1 MTKQKKTCQ
10 CLNKSNRTWDVYVKT
25 VAVFSNDETVI
36 VLVNT
41 GVMVTS
47 FLLGNNIFFPLYFA
61 QLVSIFGI
69 NLSAFGENPVM
80 GYWRGTD
87 LQVSHSNPVKAP
99 IYPLIHDISGVFVSK
114 LLDTQQKPHQGIKNK
129 TQTWIL

>member
-1 MTKQKKTCQ
+1 M
-10 CLNKSNRTWDVYVKT
+10 
-25 VAVFSNDETVI
+25 FSNDETVI

-47 FLLGNNIFFPLYFA
+47 FLLGNIFFHFTLLSWFLF
-61 QLVSIFGI
+61 LVSTSPPLEKT
-69 NLSAFGENPVM
+69 LS
-80 GYWRGTD
+80 WGTEEARIYEY
-87 LQVSHSNPVKAP
+87 LTAKAP

-129 TQTWIL
+129 TQT

>member
-1 MTKQKKTCQ
+1 MLKLLQ
-10 CLNKSNRTWDVYVKT
+10 CFQMMRQWLYLWIWGD
-25 VAVFSNDETVI
+25 
-36 VLVNT
+36 
-41 GVMVTS
+41 
-47 FLLGNNIFFPLYFA
+47 GNFIFIGKYFFPLYFA

-87 LQVSHSNPVKAP
+87 LRVSHSNPVKAP